1 MVHCAYAFML
11 AFSSLYMSIATPA
24 VESKFVKKLSPRQL
38 ENYNTIREERLQ
50 IYLKSLVL
58 SAVIGYM
65 YYSYNPDVCYF
76 LGITLTL
83 TSMFYMMFPKS
94 KYMID
99 SLTLPE
105 QYKALNELSKSQ
117 KKNGIMSSLLGLLIW
132 GVVYSRK

>member
-24 VESKFVKKLSPRQL
+24 VESKFIEALSPRQL

-50 IYLKSLVL
+50 IYLKSLLL

-76 LGITLTL
+76 WV
-83 TSMFYMMFPKS
+83 SH
-94 KYMID
+94 
-99 SLTLPE
+99 SL
-105 QYKALNELSKSQ
+105 
-117 KKNGIMSSLLGLLIW
+117 
-132 GVVYSRK
+132 